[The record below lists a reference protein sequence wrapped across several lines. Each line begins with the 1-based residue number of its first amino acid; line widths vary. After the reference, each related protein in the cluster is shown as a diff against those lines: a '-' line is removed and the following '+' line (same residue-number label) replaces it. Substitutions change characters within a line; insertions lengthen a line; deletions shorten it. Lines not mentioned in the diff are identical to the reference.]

1 MSEQNKATMRH
12 GIEEVWNRGNFDVA
26 DEIIARDFVAYT
38 PGQED
43 DIHGPEG
50 VKQYIGALRAAFP
63 DLNFTI
69 EDQIA
74 EEDRVVARW
83 VARGTHQ
90 AAFNG
95 IPPTGKRVEFS
106 GLSINRFANG
116 KVVEGWMH
124 PDRLGL
130 LQQLDVLKA
139 PEPTG

>member
-1 MSEQNKATMRH
+1 MSERNKATMRK

-26 DEIIARDFVAYT
+26 DDIIARDFVAHT
-38 PGQED
+38 PGLDD

-63 DLNFTI
+63 DLHFTI

-90 AAFNG
+90 EPYNG
-95 IPPTGKRVEFS
+95 MPPTGNHVEVS
-106 GLSINRFANG
+106 GITINRLANG

-124 PDRLGL
+124 VDRLSL
-130 LQQLDVLKA
+130 LQQLGALQA
-139 PEPTG
+139 PQPTG